1 MLYVVRARDGVIR
14 ARQPLTG
21 NGQRFAQPLAAGGR
35 LFVPSC
41 AAGGVGPGHLEAF
54 RMR

>member
-1 MLYVVRARDGVIR
+1 MLFVVRARDGALR
-14 ARQPLTG
+14 ARHPLTG
-21 NGQRFAQPLAAGGR
+21 NGQRFVQPLAAGGR

-41 AAGGVGPGHLEAF
+41 ADGGAGPSRLEAF